1 MTILP
6 SPIPHPLDYSPWDLP
21 GWIYE
26 ALEWVIGVEWPE
38 GNEKAVWD
46 LADQWFSVAATFAG
60 PRDDVIAAA
69 NEVRAAYGHT
79 GVVYT
84 AFETAWRKVAEG
96 DEAPLYALAT
106 ISHEMGRLVQEC
118 GCDIEAA
125 KIEVWIQLGI
135 LVVELL
141 ALAVAV
147 ALTAGAAS
155 PAAAAAMAATRAVIQ
170 QIFKRLIGQL
180 ARKSLRHGLK
190 EAGEKA
196 ARQLAE
202 GGMKGLAARAG
213 VEGLKEAGEE
223 VGIDL
228 AIQGYQNST
237 GRRDGLD
244 LDSVGRS
251 ALGGFVGGAGAS
263 LAGLGPH
270 AMGRRAQIAEGLG
283 RSMAGEVLADNLASL
298 ATGGGLTSFEDS
310 ARAATSGLSASAV
323 SQSDAALHT
332 KLDGRLDAL
341 AGTPSVPADLPGR
354 APAEAGTPVGPSSPV
369 VAGTP
374 SVAESADEAR
384 LIGEEPS
391 GERTRPVQP
400 EWAADRS
407 ALVPENSP
415 EASPHPGRGGPAD
428 LPATA
433 PASVVNHPASAEHP
447 DAVPAPT
454 LSLNGLG
461 PADVDSVT
469 PATDTGGSPEPTA
482 RGSSGIGLSAAPTSL
497 TSPISGSAVLPVTPV
512 PSDPSVPA
520 VGSQPDTRTVSLTGT
535 GSALPGAPLPPPN
548 PRFPLLEALGNGTPT
563 PNPQPATAD
572 ATGPDQVGP
581 PAPRTPEWYDIR
593 RVANREGVDR
603 RRYRGYLRAERQRYE
618 VNRRADEAE
627 RLRVLA
633 EQGEQRGRE
642 AIIRG
647 RVLDADGE
655 TDLADRWFQISR
667 RELRTAYA
675 LQDLAEAVLAGS
687 VVPDVV
693 EIDDDGDFA
702 RINDDAGDLVDGPVR
717 TGNRSALTGSDDPPP
732 IERSRRYGERGGL
745 RRPLALHQTDLERHI
760 PLDPDGNPVRTPDPR
775 QGSWFRLANDGGP
788 RADPARSINC
798 LDCTLSLYETW
809 VHGRPRVSAPRTF
822 DGYWNGDVR
831 QPVDGEAGGPARV
844 EEITGGVFQQLCP
857 LDDNLSAV
865 AARQAVGRGFADLR
879 DKLLAEGHGSY
890 AFLVTTWEQGGSH
903 AWVALNQ
910 GGTVLYLDPQSGQVR
925 ADLPLYGHRG
935 VPHGGNVT
943 SIDALVLGADGR
955 PAPLADRPPG
965 GFSAR
970 REQTEETTDGYDE
983 TYVNRIDLLDGPV
996 SGRTVGGTLPSRLP
1010 GVPGRDGT

>member
-6 SPIPHPLDYSPWDLP
+6 SPIPHPLDYSPWELP
-21 GWIYE
+21 GWVYE

-46 LADQWFSVAATFAG
+46 LADQWFSVAAVLAG
-60 PRDDVIAAA
+60 PRDDIVAAA
-69 NEVRAAYGHT
+69 AEVSAAYSHT
-79 GVVYT
+79 GAEYT
-84 AFETAWRKVAEG
+84 AFEAAWRKVSEG
-96 DEAPLYALAT
+96 DDAPLFALAT

-125 KIEVWIQLGI
+125 KIEVWIELGI

-180 ARKSLRHGLK
+180 ARKSLRRGLK

-202 GGMKGLAARAG
+202 KGMKGLAARAG

-228 AIQGYQNST
+228 AVQGYQNST

-270 AMGRRAQIAEGLG
+270 AMGRRAQIAEDLG

-323 SQSDAALHT
+323 SQSDAALQAR
-332 KLDGRLDAL
+332 LDGRLGAL
-341 AGTPSVPADLPGR
+341 AGTPAVPLGLVPGEAASSTGSSSPTVVQSPAVSEGSNWPLHSGEESPGEQIRTVNPDLRADHFASTPEGSREVPSYPEQSRPADLL
-354 APAEAGTPVGPSSPV
+354 APASLSGPS
-369 VAGTP
+369 
-374 SVAESADEAR
+374 
-384 LIGEEPS
+384 I
-391 GERTRPVQP
+391 
-400 EWAADRS
+400 
-407 ALVPENSP
+407 
-415 EASPHPGRGGPAD
+415 
-428 LPATA
+428 PATA
-433 PASVVNHPASAEHP
+433 DRP
-447 DAVPAPT
+447 DAVPSSLLLQGLAPSEVGSVAT
-454 LSLNGLG
+454 VADAGG
-461 PADVDSVT
+461 PS
-469 PATDTGGSPEPTA
+469 EPIS
-482 RGSSGIGLSAAPTSL
+482 GVSSGVGLSAAPTSP
-497 TSPISGSAVLPVTPV
+497 TPPPASVASPVTSLLPDS
-512 PSDPSVPA
+512 PAPA
-520 VGSQPDTRTVSLTGT
+520 VGSQPDVRAASLTT
-535 GSALPGAPLPPPN
+535 GGSSLPTAPVPPSN
-548 PRFPLLEALGNGTPT
+548 PRFPLLEALGAGAPVPHTQRVPVEAT
-563 PNPQPATAD
+563 SPNHA
-572 ATGPDQVGP
+572 GP
-581 PAPRTPEWYDIR
+581 PAPRTPEWYEIR

-603 RRYRGYLRAERQRYE
+603 RRYRGYLRWQRERHE
-618 VNRRADEAE
+618 FNRRAKESRRYRDSG
-627 RLRVLA
+627 RLCEDRARRYAKQAL
-633 EQGEQRGRE
+633 R
-642 AIIRG
+642 
-647 RVLDADGE
+647 LDRSGQSE
-655 TDLADRWFQISR
+655 LADQFTAAAN

-693 EIDDDGDFA
+693 RIDDDGDFA

-760 PLDPDGNPVRTPDPR
+760 PLDPEGNPVRTPDPR

-831 QPVDGEAGGPARV
+831 QPVNGEAGGPARV
-844 EEITGGVFQQLCP
+844 EEITGGGFQELCP
-857 LDDNLSAV
+857 LDEGLAPAAV
-865 AARQAVGRGFADLR
+865 RQAVDRGFADLR

-910 GGTVLYLDPQSGQVR
+910 GGTVLYLDSQNNQMR
-925 ADLPLYGHRG
+925 ADLPLYGHSG
-935 VPHGGNVT
+935 AAWGGNVT

-965 GFSAR
+965 GFSSR
-970 REQTEETTDGYDE
+970 GEQTEETTDGYDG
-983 TYVNRIDLLDGPV
+983 TYVNRVDLLD
-996 SGRTVGGTLPSRLP
+996 
-1010 GVPGRDGT
+1010 VPN